1 MSKVRYNF
9 QLCSFQCSLKV
20 DMQDVELMKILEE
33 RISQTYIAICQEHG
47 GTLKP
52 ENALILMLLR
62 KYEEEQHGALKEN
75 LNFLDISFA
84 ELQKTIDDFER
95 EVI

>member
-1 MSKVRYNF
+1 
-9 QLCSFQCSLKV
+9 
-20 DMQDVELMKILEE
+20 MQDVELIKILEE
-33 RISQTYIAICQEHG
+33 KISQAYIAICQEHG

-75 LNFLDISFA
+75 LNFLDISFT

-95 EVI
+95 EVT